1 MTVVALASAGCTDA
15 FLEGSM
21 QWPAM
26 KYKAAGLR
34 SSFKPYNRLPLH
46 SQSPHSLCSLKV
58 HSRRHAAGVSTLCM
72 QEPGFLPNEDMEPP
86 QPPVQSANDTSSR
99 RESRSARAA
108 AGLESSFLS
117 DNGMK
122 PPQPAVQAVNDTPPR
137 RIGSETL
144 ARTAQ
149 WFDSSTLMGE
159 LTTDDGIPVSELAF
173 DGGRRSDWVRE
184 LLTLFNSKVLS
195 RIVNRMAFTIA
206 WSLAV
211 TTLISIGSRYPD
223 SDMGF
228 LTDFK
233 IPGWPHELVGGFLAI
248 LLVFRTDQAYDRFW
262 EGRRQ
267 WAELSTACRDLGRV
281 TMSNVQGPMVDELLA
296 HIAVFPVALKQHLRG
311 SQNRDEI
318 AAVFN
323 TYLPANSSYIE
334 LVTASRSMP
343 STVLLSMSN
352 VISDLRRAPRAKQL
366 DVVWQNME
374 NKLSDLS
381 DIVAECEKIKC
392 SPLPLSYSRHTSRF
406 FSIFTLTLPFAVVN
420 DTTPWLVPG
429 IVAFVSWV
437 LFVTEEIGHVIEEPF
452 GVGIAESDVL
462 FSEDDERAMSDGRIN
477 DLDVKALFKK
487 LDRDGSGRIDTDEIL
502 EILPDVLSM
511 DLTEEAKQTLSAR
524 VMSKMDLNGNGFV
537 EYGLLCPHT
546 TIYLSS
552 YYYICVRIL
561 LCALILLRAGDVFV
575 A

>member
-1 MTVVALASAGCTDA
+1 
-15 FLEGSM
+15 
-21 QWPAM
+21 
-26 KYKAAGLR
+26 
-34 SSFKPYNRLPLH
+34 
-46 SQSPHSLCSLKV
+46 
-58 HSRRHAAGVSTLCM
+58 
-72 QEPGFLPNEDMEPP
+72 
-86 QPPVQSANDTSSR
+86 
-99 RESRSARAA
+99 
-108 AGLESSFLS
+108 
-117 DNGMK
+117 
-122 PPQPAVQAVNDTPPR
+122 
-137 RIGSETL
+137 
-144 ARTAQ
+144 
-149 WFDSSTLMGE
+149 
-159 LTTDDGIPVSELAF
+159 
-173 DGGRRSDWVRE
+173 
-184 LLTLFNSKVLS
+184 
-195 RIVNRMAFTIA
+195 
-206 WSLAV
+206 
-211 TTLISIGSRYPD
+211 
-223 SDMGF
+223 
-228 LTDFK
+228 
-233 IPGWPHELVGGFLAI
+233 
-248 LLVFRTDQAYDRFW
+248 
-262 EGRRQ
+262 
-267 WAELSTACRDLGRV
+267 
-281 TMSNVQGPMVDELLA
+281 MSNVQGPMVDELLA

-462 FSEDDERAMSDGRIN
+462 FSEDDEGAMSDGRIN
-477 DLDVKALFKK
+477 DLDIKTLFKK

-546 TIYLSS
+546 TIYVSS